1 MIVIKPY
8 AITESMLVSDIPE
21 PDTGETVW
29 TAGSY
34 SIGDE
39 RISTTTHKVYK
50 SIVDTNTLDPELD
63 TYDQNGL
70 GTKWLIVGPTNK
82 WAFTDGIIS
91 NPSVGNSPLNM
102 DFTVRRNVDGVAA
115 FGLNGV
121 SSALVTVND
130 PAAGEVYNREVRLT
144 DNSAVVGFYSYLFQ
158 PIVRKTQ
165 FVLIDLPLYVNA
177 TVSFEFNGSDPM
189 DIGEIV
195 LGKQVSLGV
204 AVYGSGFK
212 LMDFSVANTDE
223 FGNFTGVTRRRFS
236 KLVDFDVRIE
246 KSRLNFVYNQLSDL
260 RATSAVWIGE
270 GTEDDATLALGYYR
284 NNQINIDAPSYCS
297 ATIQVQSVI

>member
-8 AITESMLVSDIPE
+8 TIADDMLVSDIPE

-39 RISTTTHKVYK
+39 RISTVTHKIYR
-50 SIVDTNTLDPELD
+50 SIVNSNTLDPTQD
-63 TYDQNGL
+63 TYDQSGV
-70 GTKWLIVGPTNK
+70 GTKWIIVSPTNR

-102 DFTVRRNVDGVAA
+102 SFTVRRNVDGVAV

-121 SSALVTVND
+121 SSAIVTVDD
-130 PAAGEVYNREVRLT
+130 PAAGEVYSREVRLT
-144 DNSAVVGFYSYLFQ
+144 DNSAVTGFYSYLFQ

-165 FVLIDLPLYVNA
+165 FVLIDLPLFVNA
-177 TVSFEFNGSDPM
+177 TVNFEFNGSDPM

-195 LGKQVSLGV
+195 LGKQIDLGV

-212 LMDFSVANTDE
+212 LLDFSIANTDE

-246 KSRLNFVYNQLSDL
+246 KSRLNFVYNTLSDL

-284 NNQINIDAPSYCS
+284 NNQINIDAPSWCK

>member
-8 AITESMLVSDIPE
+8 TITDAMLSSDIPE

-29 TAGSY
+29 VAGSY
-34 SIGDE
+34 LIGDE
-39 RISTTTHKVYK
+39 VISLETHLIYR
-50 SIVDTNTLDPELD
+50 SIVGENTLQPTLD
-63 TYDQNGL
+63 VYTDNVGE
-70 GTKWLIVGPTNK
+70 KWLIVGPTNR

-102 DFTVRRNVDGVAA
+102 DFTVKRNVDGVAA

-177 TVSFEFNGSDPM
+177 TVNFEFNGSDPM

-195 LGKQVSLGV
+195 LGKQVNLGV

-212 LMDFSVANTDE
+212 LLDFSVANTDE
-223 FGNFTGVTRRRFS
+223 YGNFTGVTRRRFS

-246 KSRLNFVYNQLSDL
+246 KSRLNFVYSQLSEL

>member
-8 AITESMLVSDIPE
+8 AITDAMLTSDIPE

-29 TAGSY
+29 VAGSY

-39 RISTTTHKVYK
+39 RISTVTHKIYK
-50 SIVDTNTLDPELD
+50 SIVDSNTLDPTLD
-63 TYDQNGL
+63 VYTDGV
-70 GTKWLIVGPTNK
+70 GEKWLIVGPTNR

-102 DFTVRRNVDGVAA
+102 GFTIRRNVDGVAV
-115 FGLNGV
+115 FGLSGV
-121 SSALVTVND
+121 SSAIVTVDD
-130 PAAGEVYNREVRLT
+130 PAGGEVYNREVRLT
-144 DNSAVVGFYSYLFQ
+144 DNSAVTGFYSYLFQ
-158 PIVRKTQ
+158 PVVRQTQ
-165 FVLIDLPLYVNA
+165 FVLVDLPLYVNA
-177 TVSFEFNGSDPM
+177 TVNFEFNGSDPL

-195 LGKQVSLGV
+195 LGKQIDLGV
-204 AVYGSGFK
+204 AVYGCGFK
-212 LMDFSVANTDE
+212 LLDFSIANTDE

-246 KSRLNFVYNQLSDL
+246 KSRLNFVYNTLSDL

-284 NNQINIDAPSYCS
+284 NNQININAPSYCS